1 MLFTL
6 FTTIAVVSLGNGT
19 EGVDRRNAAVRSRV
33 RSNGPNEVTL
43 AAAPVGLALCL
54 LGRSRRAHLLT
65 RESGLRKCRSGI
77 IDRWVF
83 RGQPAM
89 THLPSI
95 GLAHHLLPPSR
106 FLFLTS
112 CIVPLLLLH
121 PIYLV
126 LMPRGQC
133 MHNGLHVCTDGRMDR
148 LPFLPSSCPHLTL
161 VCPLF
166 SGKSLSAMRRSYVGD
181 VYRDGGQLGSITDSM
196 QETPCVIL
204 EHNVLLFVI

>member
-1 MLFTL
+1 MGSAARRAFVVLFTL

-83 RGQPAM
+83 RGS
-89 THLPSI
+89 LP
-95 GLAHHLLPPSR
+95 
-106 FLFLTS
+106 
-112 CIVPLLLLH
+112 
-121 PIYLV
+121 
-126 LMPRGQC
+126 
-133 MHNGLHVCTDGRMDR
+133 
-148 LPFLPSSCPHLTL
+148 
-161 VCPLF
+161 
-166 SGKSLSAMRRSYVGD
+166 
-181 VYRDGGQLGSITDSM
+181 
-196 QETPCVIL
+196 
-204 EHNVLLFVI
+204 